1 MAKKKQEIAEGD
13 IRAVIWMLKAGKTK
27 KACCE
32 QLGIAYNTT
41 RLMKIVNE
49 FKEQG
54 ERTEEL
60 KKKARAKSLTD
71 IDKRDIAKTYID
83 GEPISRIAER
93 LYLTSPRIKK
103 VLLELNVPLRGR
115 GRKIA
120 AKTEHV
126 VQNLDKKFAIDDTVF
141 YGEKNTMATIK
152 QVFDEDYLEYLSEGY
167 LKAINNP
174 HVNLKSGQEPQEHI
188 HYETYWVL
196 EDGQMWRRAA
206 AEDMIQQIEQML
218 EETGREYYR
227 VWLNNDYGGF
237 YTVKR
242 ADLFPVE
249 YK

>member
-1 MAKKKQEIAEGD
+1 MAKKKEEIAEGN

-60 KKKARAKSLTD
+60 KKKARVKLLTD
-71 IDKRDIAKTYID
+71 IEKKEIANTYID

-126 VQNLDKKFAIDDTVF
+126 IQDLDKKFAIDDKVF
-141 YGEKNTMATIK
+141 YGEKNTMATVK
-152 QVFDEDYLEYLSEGY
+152 EVFDEDYLEYLSNGY
-167 LKAINNP
+167 LKAVNNP
-174 HVNLKSGQEPQEHI
+174 HMKVKSGQEPKEHV
-188 HYETYWVL
+188 HYETYWIL
-196 EDGQMWRRAA
+196 DDGQMWKRTA
-206 AEDMIQQIEQML
+206 AEDRIKQVELML
-218 EETGREYYR
+218 EETGQEYYR
-227 VWLNNDYGGF
+227 VWLNNEYGGF